1 MPEPRER
8 YLDGEYGV
16 GPCVGVERSDGFYA
30 NDLKCFFHLKV
41 SDTPHDKP
49 RGVFLACNLKMQQA
63 RGVNDAANSSSGH
76 APRMPAVDVSLAF
89 EVSGFVVELVAKRP
103 RIEPERL
110 DSRPEDAGTAAMVN
124 RDYDAE

>member
-30 NDLKCFFHLKV
+30 NYLKCFFSPESLRY
-41 SDTPHDKP
+41 PPRP

>member
-1 MPEPRER
+1 
-8 YLDGEYGV
+8 
-16 GPCVGVERSDGFYA
+16 
-30 NDLKCFFHLKV
+30 
-41 SDTPHDKP
+41 
-49 RGVFLACNLKMQQA
+49 MQQA

-76 APRMPAVDVSLAF
+76 APRIPAVDVSLAF

-124 RDYDAE
+124 RDYDAEWVEPGVGPTRETAFCHILLFNASICATEGEQ

>member
-1 MPEPRER
+1 
-8 YLDGEYGV
+8 
-16 GPCVGVERSDGFYA
+16 
-30 NDLKCFFHLKV
+30 
-41 SDTPHDKP
+41 
-49 RGVFLACNLKMQQA
+49 MQPMTLTF
-63 RGVNDAANSSSGH
+63 DSSSGH
-76 APRMPAVDVSLAF
+76 ATRLAAVASFLAS

>member
-1 MPEPRER
+1 
-8 YLDGEYGV
+8 
-16 GPCVGVERSDGFYA
+16 
-30 NDLKCFFHLKV
+30 
-41 SDTPHDKP
+41 
-49 RGVFLACNLKMQQA
+49 MQQA

-76 APRMPAVDVSLAF
+76 APRMPAVAASLAS